1 MLQNKAELNRGSFL
15 CNLNNTT
22 SLVEVTTFSFTP
34 SGSYWEWRR
43 SSRHVWCLSDPFK
56 FGYNRKSKHWVDVF
70 SRPRVTALS
79 LVTLLEFFYWQA
91 TPFVIRNTTVLIH
104 VLRLVSVGYELFYDP
119 CRSKAMGQ
127 SVWLQ
132 RRSATE
138 NNGTTWCYHQC
149 YQVTNQGYGI
159 SQTHRG
165 SSWGAR

>member
-119 CRSKAMGQ
+119 LQKQ
-127 SVWLQ
+127 SD
-132 RRSATE
+132 
-138 NNGTTWCYHQC
+138 GTKCLAAKKECYRKQWD
-149 YQVTNQGYGI
+149 YLML
-159 SQTHRG
+159 
-165 SSWGAR
+165 SSVLSGDQSRLWD